1 MYHIKRNFIL
11 KELASAVVEYVVR
24 WCYMWKTAFIWCFY
38 IDSVFSVL
46 CRLTKRPNIPG
57 RNDGDICSVCGHR
70 NLLLLQRVHLKRSHL
85 HLSVSPLVP
94 APVLWGGRSLFQP
107 VYLYPLSHST
117 AAATGTQWRMNQAA
131 ETENATLPSFYF
143 FTHICLFTF
152 FSPPLPPAL
161 NVEELIFTFCRQ
173 HPFLF
178 IFLPMRPPHPTPPTL
193 QLSGR
198 DVRPFQ
204 SSGVVRSD
212 GWRSTFCCLPL
223 CSWEIYRLADYQAW
237 KPISFSFLPPFLH
250 LRLPRS
256 FHLFPLYFNIFSV
269 TKKSFHNRE
278 MCAKQ
283 HWNLHADSWKQIF
296 LWRVVEVM
304 L

>member
-1 MYHIKRNFIL
+1 MATF
-11 KELASAVVEYVVR
+11 
-24 WCYMWKTAFIWCFY
+24 
-38 IDSVFSVL
+38 VL
-46 CRLTKRPNIPG
+46 CVVTETYSSSNG
-57 RNDGDICSVCGHR
+57 
-70 NLLLLQRVHLKRSHL
+70 VHLKRSHL

-178 IFLPMRPPHPTPPTL
+178 IFLPMRPPPPHPTHSPTFRQGCQALPEQWGCQEWWMTINLLLSPTMLLGDL
-193 QLSGR
+193 QAR
-198 DVRPFQ
+198 
-204 SSGVVRSD
+204 
-212 GWRSTFCCLPL
+212 WLPGMKTNL
-223 CSWEIYRLADYQAW
+223 FLILTS
-237 KPISFSFLPPFLH
+237 LPPSTPASL
-250 LRLPRS
+250 LPS
-256 FHLFPLYFNIFSV
+256 FPPLFQYLLSYQKELS
-269 TKKSFHNRE
+269 
-278 MCAKQ
+278 
-283 HWNLHADSWKQIF
+283 
-296 LWRVVEVM
+296 
-304 L
+304 